1 MSYGAGCLEAFEVMQ
16 DAADAC
22 SSSVSPRRVSVT
34 MITFVGTLTSPV
46 PDLGAVVRA
55 VATGHGGIFHLA
67 SNAPLVPGSSVPKSA
82 MFRDTLSP
90 CATTQIFAS
99 GKVQVAGCTSH
110 IQFAS
115 LMDALVDLMRSTGTG
130 STGITVADFD
140 THLVNINA
148 GLGVNVRIGLL
159 PSGARFVDLLNEA
172 LAPLEDRRRAEK
184 RENFAPVTLLRPWGE
199 RGSVTCQLFAS
210 GSVQISGPS
219 VPAVADAFSFLV
231 RFLHSHAANV
241 LVPMSAATAT
251 EDRAKTGR
259 CWTELARTA
268 APALCHSHLPVRRLV
283 RGCVYCATYGNAFV

>member
-1 MSYGAGCLEAFEVMQ
+1 VAYGTACLDGFEVMQ
-16 DAADAC
+16 DAVDAC
-22 SSSVSPRRVSVT
+22 PSMTPRRLSIT
-34 MITFVGTLTSPV
+34 MITFVGTLSAPV
-46 PDLGAVVRA
+46 TDLAAVVRA
-55 VATGHGGIFHLA
+55 VADGRGGIFRMA
-67 SNAPLVPGSSVPKSA
+67 SNAPLVPGSMKSA

-90 CATTQIFAS
+90 CATTQLFAS

-115 LMDALVDLMRSTGTG
+115 LMDAVVEVLASVGAAAV
-130 STGITVADFD
+130 GIADFD

-159 PSGARFVDLLNEA
+159 ASGNRFVDLLNEA

-184 RENFAPVTLLRPWGE
+184 RENFAPVTLVRPWGE

-219 VPAVADAFSFLV
+219 VPAVADAFAFLV
-231 RFLHSHAANV
+231 RFLHAHAADV

-259 CWTELARTA
+259 CWTELARVT

-283 RGCVYCATYGNAFV
+283 RGCAYCALYGNAFV

>member
-1 MSYGAGCLEAFEVMQ
+1 MTYGTACLEAFEVMQ
-16 DAADAC
+16 DAVDAC
-22 SSSVSPRRVSVT
+22 PSLTPRRLSVT
-34 MITFVGTLTSPV
+34 MITFVGTLTAPV
-46 PDLGAVVRA
+46 QDIAAVVRA
-55 VATGHGGIFHLA
+55 VADGRGSIFRMA
-67 SNAPLVPGSSVPKSA
+67 SNAPLVPGSMKSA

-90 CATTQIFAS
+90 CATTQLFAS

-115 LMDALVDLMRSTGTG
+115 LMDAIVELLASVGAAAV
-130 STGITVADFD
+130 GIADFD

-159 PSGARFVDLLNEA
+159 ASGARFVDLLNDS

-184 RENFAPVTLLRPWGE
+184 RENFAPVTLVRPWGD

-219 VPAVADAFSFLV
+219 VPAVADAFAFLV
-231 RFLHSHAANV
+231 RFLHAHAADV

-259 CWTELARTA
+259 CWTELARIA

-283 RGCVYCATYGNAFV
+283 RGCAYCALYGNAFV